1 MEIATDPYS
10 GEEFFKT
17 RINQRF
23 AKPEN
28 RIKYYNDKSNL
39 LRWKLSFVEKPLRK
53 NYTIINSLMKN
64 AKEKDFHKEY
74 LRGTGFNFSVFSHFS
89 KHGEKK
95 YPTIYEY
102 LIIADENE
110 RIKILRD
117 DRLY

>member
-1 MEIATDPYS
+1 MEIANDPLT
-10 GEEFFKT
+10 GEEFFRT

-28 RIKYYNDKSNL
+28 RIKYYNEKANT
-39 LRWKLSFVEKPLRK
+39 LRWKLSFIEKPLRK

-64 AKEKDFHKEY
+64 QKEKDFHKEY
-74 LRGTGFNFSVFSHFS
+74 LRGSGFNFSVFSHFT

-110 RIKILRD
+110 RIKIIRD
-117 DRLY
+117 DRFY